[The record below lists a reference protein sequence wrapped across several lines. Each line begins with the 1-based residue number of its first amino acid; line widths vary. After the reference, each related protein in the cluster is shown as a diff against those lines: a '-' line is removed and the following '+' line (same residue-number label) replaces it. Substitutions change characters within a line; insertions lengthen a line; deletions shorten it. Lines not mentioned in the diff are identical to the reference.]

1 MESEVEFR
9 NRLSDNIYP
18 SYFAAGL
25 HGIVEVAAYEPH
37 HIADTALMPR
47 STESVGDGRFIIF
60 LEISDRHFGTGID
73 PPKDCTMLIEA
84 LVIPLLAG
92 SNM

>member
-18 SYFAAGL
+18 SYFATGL
-25 HGIVEVAAYEPH
+25 YGIVEVAAYEPH
-37 HIADTALMPR
+37 HMADTALMPC
-47 STESVGDGRFIIF
+47 STESVGDGRFVLF

-73 PPKDCTMLIEA
+73 PPKGCTILMEA
-84 LVIPLLAG
+84 PVIPLLAG